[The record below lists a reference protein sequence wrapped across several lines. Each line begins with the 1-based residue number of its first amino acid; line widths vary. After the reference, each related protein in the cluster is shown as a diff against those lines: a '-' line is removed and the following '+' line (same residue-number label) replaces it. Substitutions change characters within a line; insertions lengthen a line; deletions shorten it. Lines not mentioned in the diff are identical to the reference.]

1 MQLGGPSDVKIDE
14 ETCGRAF
21 RRGQET
27 RAEQMPNRGGPP
39 PQQFLPTAVCTDCTL
54 RTGITGGFAALQPR
68 PPIRS
73 NAARG
78 CASGARQDAVSM
90 DRPNHP
96 RQRAHTL
103 LLCCSCGLLV
113 YLLHFDIPTDSTI
126 PVTLPLGTVI
136 PDPPA
141 TEAST
146 EVEVTVDLIDVP
158 IEPLVATSESEPPIR
173 PEPQPDG
180 ELQSLLNELD
190 STKNQLATTSAEL
203 AAARQEADQAGT
215 QVECLQSEISQFDSD
230 LSFVTAAHIEA
241 VKERVRYN
249 QDAATRQTQA
259 ARSAADFEATQRQQ
273 LAQLYEQIDRDR
285 KSREAT
291 RAKLGLPPEN
301 QDEGIRQR
309 QRQRAALKQVEA
321 ELIAF
326 RQQQSE
332 RSLSEL
338 TNLEARVQQA
348 DRLIQRISQRRETSL
363 ARLTTAQVTLA
374 DCRSRI
380 ESAQIQLT
388 HLESHRTL
396 LLSNARVKAH
406 H

>member
-1 MQLGGPSDVKIDE
+1 
-14 ETCGRAF
+14 
-21 RRGQET
+21 
-27 RAEQMPNRGGPP
+27 
-39 PQQFLPTAVCTDCTL
+39 
-54 RTGITGGFAALQPR
+54 
-68 PPIRS
+68 
-73 NAARG
+73 
-78 CASGARQDAVSM
+78 M

-103 LLCCSCGLLV
+103 LLCCSCGLFV
-113 YLLHFDIPTDSTI
+113 YLLQFDIPTESTI

-136 PDPPA
+136 SDSPA

-146 EVEVTVDLIDVP
+146 EVTVDLIDVP

-173 PEPQPDG
+173 SEPQPDG

-259 ARSAADFEATQRQQ
+259 ARSAANFEATQQQQ

-301 QDEGIRQR
+301 RDEGIRQR

-321 ELIAF
+321 ELTAF

-396 LLSNARVKAH
+396 LLSNARVKTH